1 MRVLIVSDIHSNY
14 VALETVLNDAHGAF
28 DIVWNL
34 GDTIGYGPRP
44 NECMARMLD
53 LDAVMIA
60 GNHDLACIGSNKV
73 NINEFNIDA
82 KRANIWNGKQLNPA
96 YAEYLAALPVYRDMS
111 EQYYMVHGSPRDPVW
126 EYLWQPVQADLNWAY
141 LQAHQYPQHVCF
153 IGHSHLQIY
162 LVTSADGH
170 TLGPLRPQP
179 GTTVTF
185 KPSER
190 YFVNPGSV
198 GQPRDSDPTAAYAIL
213 DTDAHQLTF
222 KRVAYDI
229 AQTQRQMLEHEHDLS
244 LNLIRRLQ
252 VGR

>member
-1 MRVLIVSDIHSNY
+1 MRVLVVSDIHSNA
-14 VALETVLNDAHGAF
+14 VALEAVLNDAHGHY

-73 NINEFNIDA
+73 NIQEFNIDA
-82 KRANIWNGKQLNPA
+82 KRANIWNGKQLNPT
-96 YAEYLAALPVYRDMS
+96 YAKYLAELPLFRDMG
-111 EQYYMVHGSPRDPVW
+111 ERYYIVHGSPRDPVW
-126 EYLWQPVQADLNWAY
+126 EYLYQPMQAELNWAY
-141 LQAHQYPQHVCF
+141 LQHQQYPQHVCF

-162 LVTSADGH
+162 LVTNAEGQ
-170 TLGPLRPQP
+170 TIGPVRP
-179 GTTVTF
+179 TNNTVVTF
-185 KPSER
+185 KEQER

-198 GQPRDSDPTAAYAIL
+198 GQPRDGDPTAAYAIL
-213 DTDAHQLTF
+213 DLESHQLTF

-229 AQTQRQMLEHEHDLS
+229 VQTQRQMLEHEQDLS

>member
-1 MRVLIVSDIHSNY
+1 MRVLLVSDIHSNY

-28 DIVWNL
+28 DVVWNL

-73 NINEFNIDA
+73 NIHEFNIDA
-82 KRANIWNGKQLNPA
+82 KRANIWNGKQLDPA
-96 YAEYLAALPVYRDMS
+96 YAKYLAELPIYRDMG
-111 EQYYMVHGSPRDPVW
+111 EDYYIVHGSPRDPVW
-126 EYLWQPVQADLNWAY
+126 EYLWQPWQADANWAY
-141 LQAHQYPQHVCF
+141 LASQQYNQHVCF

-162 LVTSADGH
+162 LITNADGQ

-179 GTTVTF
+179 NLTITF
-185 KPSER
+185 NRGER
-190 YFVNPGSV
+190 YYVNPGSV
-198 GQPRDSDPTAAYAIL
+198 GQPRDGDPTAAYAIL
-213 DTDAHQLTF
+213 DTDAHTLTF

-229 AQTQRQMLEHEHDLS
+229 AQTQRQMQAHEPDLS
-244 LNLIRRLQ
+244 PTLSRRLA
-252 VGR
+252 VGK

>member
-1 MRVLIVSDIHSNY
+1 MRVLVVSDIHSNA
-14 VALETVLNDAHGAF
+14 VALETVLNDAHGSY

-73 NINEFNIDA
+73 NIHEFNIDA
-82 KRANIWNGKQLNPA
+82 KRANIWNGKQLNPI
-96 YAEYLAALPVYRDMS
+96 YAKYLAELPIYRDMS
-111 EQYYMVHGSPRDPVW
+111 EQYYIVHGSPRDPVW
-126 EYLWQPVQADLNWAY
+126 EYLWQPMQADANWSY
-141 LQAHQYPQHVCF
+141 LQSHQYPQHVCF
-153 IGHSHLQIY
+153 VGHSHLQIY
-162 LVTSADGH
+162 LITNADGQ

-179 GTTVTF
+179 GTTIAF
-185 KPSER
+185 KPNER
-190 YFVNPGSV
+190 YIVNPGSV
-198 GQPRDSDPTAAYAIL
+198 GQPRDGDPTAAYAVL
-213 DTDAHQLTF
+213 DTETHQLTF
-222 KRVAYDI
+222 RRVAYDI